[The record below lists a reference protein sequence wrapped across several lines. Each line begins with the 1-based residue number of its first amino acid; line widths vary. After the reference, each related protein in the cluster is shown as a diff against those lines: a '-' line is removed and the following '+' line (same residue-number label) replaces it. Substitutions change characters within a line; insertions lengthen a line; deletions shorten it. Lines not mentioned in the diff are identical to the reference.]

1 MALFRKKQVVVEA
14 MQYDGKNASAIQGW
28 AGLESITED
37 FGGGIE
43 FTTNEVLQRVEVG
56 SWVVRGVN
64 GSLYACTNENL
75 MAAYDAVGDCA

>member
-1 MALFRKKQVVVEA
+1 MAKFRKKPVEVEA

-28 AGLESITED
+28 AGLDSIDED
-37 FGGGIE
+37 FGGGME
-43 FTTNEVLQRVEVG
+43 FETNEGKQRVEVG

-75 MAAYDAVGDCA
+75 MAAYDAVEG